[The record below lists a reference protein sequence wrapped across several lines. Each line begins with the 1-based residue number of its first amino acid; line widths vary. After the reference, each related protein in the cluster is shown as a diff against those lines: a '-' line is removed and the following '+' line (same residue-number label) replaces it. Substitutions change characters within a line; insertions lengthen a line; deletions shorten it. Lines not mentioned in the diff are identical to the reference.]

1 MASDLDVRFQD
12 LVSFLHSI
20 PSRIFNIGADILVPK
35 RPCQLSRVPVIVRIH
50 GGFLVTGSS
59 LFPAWFSKWILE
71 FAEEQS
77 AVIIS
82 PNYRLL
88 PEVKGMDIIED
99 MKNFWDWFGGNGP
112 ERCLRSVGRSE
123 IQLDPEQ
130 LLLIGE
136 SAGGYL
142 TLQSALLGF
151 IKPRAMIVLYPMLDM
166 LSDHFTTPYSKTIVG
181 VPNFSPSVIDNF
193 LADLTEGAVVTEA
206 DPPARLDLALAVVQN
221 GRFLDIL
228 GDSPDLFILE
238 KLKRRRAA
246 VSKDSHESLFPHLYI
261 LHGEQD
267 SAVPVDGTL
276 KLIEY
281 VKNIDPAAKIHTA
294 IRPGDHGFD
303 YTASPN
309 DKWMREGLNFVLKE
323 WIRHDSKI

>member
-1 MASDLDVRFQD
+1 MASDLDARFQD
-12 LVSFLHSI
+12 LVSLLHSI
-20 PSRIFNIGADILVPK
+20 PSSIFNIGADILVPK
-35 RPCQLSRVPVIVRIH
+35 RPCQLSRLPVIVRIH

-88 PEVKGMDIIED
+88 PEVKGMDIIQD
-99 MKNFWDWFGGNGP
+99 MKNFWDWFQRDGP

-123 IQLDPEQ
+123 IRLDPEQ
-130 LLLIGE
+130 LLLVGE

-142 TLQSALLGF
+142 ALQSALMEF
-151 IKPRAMIVLYPMLDM
+151 VRPRAMIVLYPMLDM
-166 LSDHFTTPYSKTIVG
+166 LSDHFATPYSKTIAG
-181 VPNFSPSVIDNF
+181 VPNFPPSVVDNF
-193 LADLTEGAVVTEA
+193 LADLPERTVITEA

-221 GRFLDIL
+221 GRLLDIL

-238 KLKRRRAA
+238 KLKHRTVA
-246 VSKDSHESLFPHLYI
+246 VSRDIHESLFPHLYI

-276 KLIEY
+276 KLVEY

-294 IRPGDHGFD
+294 IQPGDHGFD
-303 YTASPN
+303 CTASSK
-309 DKWMREGLNFVLKE
+309 DKWMREGLDFVLKE
-323 WIRHDSKI
+323 WIRQDSKI